1 MRFLSTILTG
11 LLLTA
16 LATGAG
22 AQSLAGRH
30 RLGLN
35 LGYWSQTA
43 SVRVETVSP
52 DVSTSVQGDGFLG
65 GVTYGYWLGE
75 NLALTIEAGA
85 LALDTET
92 RVTSTTASTSSAVVG
107 AVLFGLEKYVSGAED
122 GSSVRPHLGGAVGL
136 YRGSQSEVVAGLTS
150 LVEAREESS
159 FGGRLSAGVDF
170 LVGRS
175 FMMGAAIGY
184 NLMSDFDR
192 PVGGSVNYSGPQMSF
207 GFSLLLGGGKANR

>member
-30 RLGLN
+30 KLGLN

-43 SVRVETVSP
+43 SERVEAVSP

-65 GVTYGYWLGE
+65 GVTYGYWLE
-75 NLALTIEAGA
+75 EDLALTIESGA

-92 RVTSTTASTSSAVVG
+92 RVTLTTAGTSTAVVG
-107 AVLFGLEKYVSGAED
+107 AVLLGLEKYVSGAQD
-122 GSSVRPHLGGAVGL
+122 GSSIRPYLGGAVGL

-150 LVEAREESS
+150 LVEARAESS

-170 LVGRS
+170 VLSRR
-175 FMMGAAIGY
+175 FMTGVAVGY

-192 PVGGSVNYSGPQMSF
+192 PIGGSVNYSGPQMSF
-207 GFSLLLGGGKANR
+207 DFSILLGGGRAKR